1 MPRNTLAAFD
11 LRAARKL
18 RGMSQVAVAQI
29 LCTTQPSVARWEA
42 QGNMP
47 EVFRKVWDLHW
58 QLADGADVSIAKIER
73 KHGALRASKRKTNV
87 SDVSSGNSKSTGAK
101 ANDSRSNK
109 RNRKLGPRGRKVVS
123 SKTRNDRSDEG
134 SQVSGTTGATESA
147 EPIREA

>member
-1 MPRNTLAAFD
+1 MPRNILAAFD

-73 KHGALRASKRKTNV
+73 KHGALRASKRKANV
-87 SDVSSGNSKSTGAK
+87 SNVSTGDK
-101 ANDSRSNK
+101 ANAAKQDTNRSARRVK
-109 RNRKLGPRGRKVVS
+109 PRGRKLGNKPAATQKRVADVSTETSAGEESLPKDSNERLVV
-123 SKTRNDRSDEG
+123 
-134 SQVSGTTGATESA
+134 
-147 EPIREA
+147 

>member
-11 LRAARKL
+11 LKAARKL
-18 RGMSQVAVAQI
+18 RGLSQVKVAQI

-73 KHGALRASKRKTNV
+73 KHGALRASKRKANV
-87 SDVSSGNSKSTGAK
+87 SDVPSGNSKSIGAK

-109 RNRKLGPRGRKVVS
+109 RNRKSGPRSRKVGS
-123 SKTRNDRSDEG
+123 SETRNDRSNEG
-134 SQVSGTTGATESA
+134 SQVSDGTGETESA
-147 EPIREA
+147 ELIREA